1 MIFAAHRL
9 NKIPAERQRM
19 KVRVLPAAPYYRGLM
34 TQRVYEYEAH
44 YLVDLQV
51 WQDMQ
56 PLYKMLGKES
66 PPKPVLI
73 LSAKATEAQKWELE

>member
-1 MIFAAHRL
+1 
-9 NKIPAERQRM
+9 
-19 KVRVLPAAPYYRGLM
+19 M

-66 PPKPVLI
+66 PPKPVLV
-73 LSAKATEAQKWELE
+73 LSAKALEDQKWELE